1 VVFSS
6 EFEGSITLNGKEIS
20 AQARLEETADAASIV
35 AAIPE
40 VRQVLLQRQRD
51 FCQLPGLVAD
61 GRDMGTVVFP
71 SAGLKIYLT
80 ASPEERAQRRYKQ
93 LINKGVSVNLRAL
106 LQDIA
111 SRDERDA
118 NRAVSPL
125 RPAEDAV
132 VIDTTTLTIEQVLEK
147 VLSEIRIKYPEAITR
162 A

>member
-1 VVFSS
+1 
-6 EFEGSITLNGKEIS
+6 
-20 AQARLEETADAASIV
+20 
-35 AAIPE
+35 
-40 VRQVLLQRQRD
+40 
-51 FCQLPGLVAD
+51 
-61 GRDMGTVVFP
+61 
-71 SAGLKIYLT
+71 
-80 ASPEERAQRRYKQ
+80 

>member
-1 VVFSS
+1 
-6 EFEGSITLNGKEIS
+6 
-20 AQARLEETADAASIV
+20 
-35 AAIPE
+35 
-40 VRQVLLQRQRD
+40 
-51 FCQLPGLVAD
+51 
-61 GRDMGTVVFP
+61 
-71 SAGLKIYLT
+71 
-80 ASPEERAQRRYKQ
+80 
-93 LINKGVSVNLRAL
+93 

>member
-1 VVFSS
+1 MGEVPVKCA
-6 EFEGSITLNGKEIS
+6 L
-20 AQARLEETADAASIV
+20 ARS
-35 AAIPE
+35 
-40 VRQVLLQRQRD
+40 R
-51 FCQLPGLVAD
+51 
-61 GRDMGTVVFP
+61 
-71 SAGLKIYLT
+71 
-80 ASPEERAQRRYKQ
+80 
-93 LINKGVSVNLRAL
+93 
-106 LQDIA
+106 A